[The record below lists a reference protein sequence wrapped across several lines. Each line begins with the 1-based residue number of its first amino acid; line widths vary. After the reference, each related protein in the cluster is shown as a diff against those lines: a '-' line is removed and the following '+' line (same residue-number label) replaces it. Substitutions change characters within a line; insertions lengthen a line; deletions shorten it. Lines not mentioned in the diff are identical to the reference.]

1 MYCLMSRIDGDVGE
15 FIPGNVSFN
24 FMQLFSPDIFSD
36 GRGFKDV
43 VTDET
48 YMWRQRRGDRNPS
61 V

>member
-15 FIPGNVSFN
+15 FILGNVSFS
-24 FMQLFSPDIFSD
+24 FMQLLSPDISSD